1 MTTLSVLDVLSTPM
15 DKLLGIIADNVTD
28 SIIEP
33 WMSYAVGLHG
43 VKGVL
48 DMTEDLLVDGK
59 YNVMDVGTVR
69 RWAAEL

>member
-15 DKLLGIIADNVTD
+15 DKLLGTIADNILD

-33 WMSYAVGLHG
+33 WMSYAVGLYG